1 MKKRNNHLNKF
12 ERMLLESKFPTLRVL
27 LEEKEESSDLS
38 DLFGG
43 SDDEKKSDNSSDDAS
58 KSEEKSDDG
67 DKATDDLFGDD
78 SGSDSGDSGN
88 DSGGEGGD
96 DTGGEEGGEEGGDD
110 TGGEGAAKED
120 KASEDELKKKED
132 EAITKA
138 AETASKIY
146 SNIVTGNVDS
156 AAGND
161 LTNRIFNNSGFGND
175 VKGKKNEA
183 INRQRKRLSENIT
196 KYLFKNVSMN
206 SVKRK
211 NCISLSDF
219 RINEKKLLKIS
230 RVLKEENSIDD
241 IINDEFWQDNA
252 SIDVIVNNAINL
264 TKNFENVIDI
274 PALIMN
280 SVAIKFGKQAAEESA
295 NNQNAENEYKLK
307 LDEFLNGYSRS
318 LNELPEYENY
328 DTSKFRLSNPKPSPN
343 ATGAFNPGG

>member
-1 MKKRNNHLNKF
+1 M
-12 ERMLLESKFPTLRVL
+12 
-27 LEEKEESSDLS
+27 
-38 DLFGG
+38 
-43 SDDEKKSDNSSDDAS
+43 
-58 KSEEKSDDG
+58 
-67 DKATDDLFGDD
+67 
-78 SGSDSGDSGN
+78 
-88 DSGGEGGD
+88 
-96 DTGGEEGGEEGGDD
+96 
-110 TGGEGAAKED
+110 
-120 KASEDELKKKED
+120 
-132 EAITKA
+132 
-138 AETASKIY
+138 
-146 SNIVTGNVDS
+146 TGNVDS

-295 NNQNAENEYKLK
+295 DNQNAENEYKLK

-328 DTSKFRLSNPKPSPN
+328 DTSKFRLSNPKPSPS